1 METPPD
7 TQTSSDTRAPFRR
20 RTDPGQAT
28 TEYALVLIGA
38 AVIAL
43 LVIAW
48 ATDGGG
54 AGRIGELFDSVL
66 SNVLDRAQPTF
77 EE

>member
-1 METPPD
+1 MSQKSCHEKEGQKKKRFKIKTE
-7 TQTSSDTRAPFRR
+7 S
-20 RTDPGQAT
+20 GQAT
-28 TEYALVLIGA
+28 TEYALVLLGA

-54 AGRIGELFDSVL
+54 AGRIGELFDTVL
-66 SNVLDRAQPTF
+66 SGIFDRTDALEQ
-77 EE
+77 

>member
-1 METPPD
+1 M
-7 TQTSSDTRAPFRR
+7 FRFKN
-20 RTDPGQAT
+20 DSGQAT
-28 TEYALVLIGA
+28 TEYALVLLGA

-54 AGRIGELFDSVL
+54 AGRIGELFDTVL
-66 SNVLDRAQPTF
+66 SGNFDRTDAVG
-77 EE
+77 